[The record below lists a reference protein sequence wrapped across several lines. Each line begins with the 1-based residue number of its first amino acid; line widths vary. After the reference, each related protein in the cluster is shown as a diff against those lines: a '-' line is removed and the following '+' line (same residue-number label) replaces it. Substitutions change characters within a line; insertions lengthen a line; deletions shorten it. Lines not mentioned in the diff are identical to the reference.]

1 VTRTNLRQPIEE
13 RELELALRE
22 AELNRRESALRRAEE
37 VLADNQHAP
46 LYEVP
51 VQEAH
56 VGRATSALEA
66 ELEAGIAAAQA
77 KERELERTI
86 GAVEAQ
92 RDRLDAV
99 RMEYETRRDALK
111 DRTLEVEAER
121 DRLRTEQARLV
132 TASMELDDRERATAA
147 LELTVEAAPPSKPKP
162 TDADW
167 WAKQLGAP
175 LEAA

>member
-1 VTRTNLRQPIEE
+1 MTTQTIRQPMEE

-37 VLADNQHAP
+37 ARADEEEGSSA
-46 LYEVP
+46 
-51 VQEAH
+51 
-56 VGRATSALEA
+56 RASSALEA
-66 ELEAGIAAAQA
+66 ELEAKIAAAEA
-77 KERELERTI
+77 RERELERTI

-99 RMEYETRRDALK
+99 RAEYEARRDMLK
-111 DRTLEVEAER
+111 DRSREVEAER
-121 DRLRTEQARLV
+121 DRLRADQARLV
-132 TASMELDDRERATAA
+132 TASMELEDRERATAL
-147 LELTVEAAPPSKPKP
+147 LEQQLEKPAPASPRP

-167 WAKQLGAP
+167 WEKQLGAP

>member
-22 AELNRRESALRRAEE
+22 AELNRRESTLRRAAEARLDEE
-37 VLADNQHAP
+37 GGPGAP
-46 LYEVP
+46 
-51 VQEAH
+51 
-56 VGRATSALEA
+56 TSSALEA
-66 ELEAGIAAAQA
+66 ELEARIAAASA
-77 KERELERTI
+77 RERELERTI
-86 GAVEAQ
+86 EAVEAQ

-99 RMEYETRRDALK
+99 RAEYESRRDALK
-111 DRTLEVEAER
+111 GRTDEVEAER
-121 DRLRTEQARLV
+121 DRLRADQARLV
-132 TASMELDDRERATAA
+132 TASLELDDRERATAA
-147 LELTVEAAPPSKPKP
+147 LEQILETPPQKAKP

>member
-1 VTRTNLRQPIEE
+1 VSTRTNVRQPIEE
-13 RELELALRE
+13 RELDLALRE
-22 AELNRRESALRRAEE
+22 AELNRRESTLRRAEE
-37 VLADNQHAP
+37 ARADEEPAP
-46 LYEVP
+46 GV
-51 VQEAH
+51 
-56 VGRATSALEA
+56 RSSALEA
-66 ELEAGIAAAQA
+66 ELEARIKSAEAR
-77 KERELERTI
+77 ERELERTI

-99 RMEYETRRDALK
+99 RGEYESRREALMV
-111 DRTLEVEAER
+111 RTQEVEAER

-132 TASMELDDRERATAA
+132 TASMELDDRERAAAA
-147 LELTVEAAPPSKPKP
+147 LEQTVAVPQKPKP